1 MLSTSELMRK
11 RDRLL
16 RQVQDHLDFLA
27 GSISSKGLRWE
38 AYNLT
43 TKIDGLTKSRHIPKD
58 LVPLVR
64 RMTRRYKKLKALLKE
79 LEQVNW
85 LLTRA
90 GVELRDHGTIER
102 GSPRLRLSLPACLS
116 PSGRDLRH
124 LGQPAVGRGGLGSVP
139 RRPSGIAR
147 RAGNRGTGIRTG
159 TIPPRK
165 RPLTRREPGLAP
177 APVQT
182 QLPSQPPCDR

>member
-1 MLSTSELMRK
+1 MLSTSELLRK

-90 GVELRDHGTIER
+90 GVELRDHGTI
-102 GSPRLRLSLPACLS
+102 
-116 PSGRDLRH
+116 
-124 LGQPAVGRGGLGSVP
+124 
-139 RRPSGIAR
+139 
-147 RAGNRGTGIRTG
+147 
-159 TIPPRK
+159 
-165 RPLTRREPGLAP
+165 
-177 APVQT
+177 
-182 QLPSQPPCDR
+182 